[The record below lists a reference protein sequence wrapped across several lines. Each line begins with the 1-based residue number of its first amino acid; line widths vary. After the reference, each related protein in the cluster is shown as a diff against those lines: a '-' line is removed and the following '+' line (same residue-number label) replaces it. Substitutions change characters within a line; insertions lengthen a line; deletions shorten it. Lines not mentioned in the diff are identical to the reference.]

1 MFPAQLIVTRL
12 LSEKENFWLCNLTNT
27 LKTKEKVCREYQKH
41 KNENLYKSVMN
52 IIVKANKELFE
63 KEENGMCEALF
74 DIYKDSLMKMA
85 KREAMKEI
93 QEEIKEVAMK
103 EAREEVSRE
112 VREEVSREVR
122 EIREASLKNIK
133 EKQEQNIKNLMRN
146 AHFTLEQA
154 FDVLMIPEEER
165 KQYNLG

>member
-1 MFPAQLIVTRL
+1 MIVTRL
-12 LSEKENFWLCNLTNT
+12 LSEKDNFWLCNLTNT

-41 KNENLYKSVMN
+41 KNEKLYKAVMN
-52 IIVKANKELFE
+52 IIVRANKELFE

-85 KREAMKEI
+85 KREAMKE
-93 QEEIKEVAMK
+93 AMK

-112 VREEVSREVR
+112 VREEVFREVREEVSREVR
-122 EIREASLKNIK
+122 EEMLK
-133 EKQEQNIKNLMRN
+133 QNIINLMRN

-154 FDVLMIPEEER
+154 FDVFMIPEEER
-165 KQYNLG
+165 KQYNWG